1 MNFAGTLHRLKKKLS
16 NLVQKFIGMTIE
28 TVEEHPVTEILDF
41 CDGSQ
46 QGGLLVH
53 YLSVLEKYQY
63 FLKIKLLII
72 TKKCVLK

>member
-1 MNFAGTLHRLKKKLS
+1 
-16 NLVQKFIGMTIE
+16 MTIE

-53 YLSVLEKYQY
+53 YLSVLEKISIFINKKKIQII
-63 FLKIKLLII
+63 KIKF
-72 TKKCVLK
+72 VLK

>member
-1 MNFAGTLHRLKKKLS
+1 MVIILTNFAGTLHRFKKKLS
-16 NLVQKFIGMTIE
+16 NLVKKFIGMTIE

-53 YLSVLEKYQY
+53 YLSVLEKKYQN
-63 FLKIKLLII
+63 LKKNQNNYN
-72 TKKCVLK
+72 